1 MSVHDNGFPHSEI
14 PGSKPAH
21 DSPRLIAVFHVLL
34 RHLTPRHPPC
44 ALSSLT
50 QRDAEKLT
58 YFSFFFFLFVDAIQL
73 VRCTFAPACS
83 SRGRRF
89 DRRDGSPKLGSPSRL
104 SIPLYALRP
113 GVLTGPTD
121 LPVITTCTQYLVLCV
136 DLATQSFFLLLCC
149 SSGDDGTRTRDPC
162 LAKAVLSQL
171 SYIPRITGLSSSKGG
186 PSRIRTWDLSLIR
199 GTL

>member
-1 MSVHDNGFPHSEI
+1 MSVHDNGFPQSEI

-21 DSPRLIAVFHVLL
+21 GSPRLIAVFHVLL

-58 YFSFFFFLFVDAIQL
+58 YFSFFFSFCRRYSVGKVHVHPGLF
-73 VRCTFAPACS
+73 F
-83 SRGRRF
+83 RGRRF

-121 LPVITTCTQYLVLCV
+121 LPVITTCPLYLVLCV

>member
-1 MSVHDNGFPHSEI
+1 MISFPLGTKMFQFPRYPSPSLCVQLGDDVGDLRPDAGFPHSDI

-21 DSPRLIAVFHVLL
+21 GSPRLIAVFHVLL

-58 YFSFFFFLFVDAIQL
+58 YFSFFFFLSVDAIQL
-73 VRCTFAPACS
+73 VRCKFAPACS

-89 DRRDGSPKLGSPSRL
+89 DRRDGSPRLGSPSRL
-104 SIPLYALRP
+104 SIPVYVLRP

-121 LPVITTCTQYLVLCV
+121 LPAITTC
-136 DLATQSFFLLLCC
+136 
-149 SSGDDGTRTRDPC
+149 P
-162 LAKAVLSQL
+162 
-171 SYIPRITGLSSSKGG
+171 
-186 PSRIRTWDLSLIR
+186 LIQFCA
-199 GTL
+199 